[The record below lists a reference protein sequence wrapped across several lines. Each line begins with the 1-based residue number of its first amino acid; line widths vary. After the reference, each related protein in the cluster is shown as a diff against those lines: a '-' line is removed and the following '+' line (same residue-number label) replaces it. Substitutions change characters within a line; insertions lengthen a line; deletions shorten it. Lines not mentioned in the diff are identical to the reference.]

1 MRIKQFDRSYNGIAI
16 IIEDE
21 SGLVQ
26 VYLKCNRRTQHLI
39 NLRVAD
45 KPFDDVTEDDIDRY
59 IEERSFL
66 LNDLLD
72 YISSFSPR
80 RITYENEDLYD
91 DEFDDDEFDDDETN
105 GIGEYQDVE
114 EKMKIRRVSFE
125 WWKLKDDIINF
136 GKYIENELGINYS
149 ERAKEELST
158 IFEEVK
164 KIAD

>member
-66 LNDLLD
+66 LDDLLD

-80 RITYENEDLYD
+80 RITYENEDLY
-91 DEFDDDEFDDDETN
+91 DDEFDDDETN